1 MGRAGKPEE
10 RKTRPVTQRP
20 GLECLPCRLQ
30 AVGSQPVAKPLGAS
44 VSPAAVGGDHASR
57 ASWCAEPTRQKGESW
72 VFLGGRWGQS
82 LPSEVTG
89 QRLSLQPSP
98 GPGGPSEEGEKT
110 GAPAGPPSVYPPA
123 DTRPPIPPCSVHRL
137 SPGSRQHRSRW
148 AGCLIWVRIVQ
159 PRFSDPS

>member
-1 MGRAGKPEE
+1 MENTQKGRRLKEMGRAGKPEE

-110 GAPAGPPSVYPPA
+110 GAPAGPPSVYYTPQRILDPPSLPA
-123 DTRPPIPPCSVHRL
+123 PSTDSHQG
-137 SPGSRQHRSRW
+137 PGSTE
-148 AGCLIWVRIVQ
+148 AGGRGV
-159 PRFSDPS
+159 